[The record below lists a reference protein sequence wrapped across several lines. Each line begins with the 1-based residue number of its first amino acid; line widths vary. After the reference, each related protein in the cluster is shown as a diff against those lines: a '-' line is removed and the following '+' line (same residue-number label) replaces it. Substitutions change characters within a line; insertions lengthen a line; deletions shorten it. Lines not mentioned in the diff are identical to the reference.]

1 MTKDEIIVGL
11 DIGSSKIRVL
21 VAKYDEEA
29 ENINIIGMGETQAL
43 GIRRGVITDVEEATT
58 SISNALEKAERTSG
72 VPIEHAY
79 VSIDGS
85 HVEAQPSKGVIAVAR
100 ADNEITEDDIARVI
114 EAASAVSLPAN
125 YEILHVIPKNFTV
138 DSQKGVK
145 DPIGMNGIRLEVETV
160 IIQGSTSNI
169 KNISKCI
176 SRSGL
181 EIDDLVVTPLAT
193 SSSLLNKKQK
203 ELGVVEIDIGSG
215 TTGMVVFEEGDLL
228 HTTILPIGS
237 EHVTNDLAIGL
248 RTSVDIA
255 EKVKVEYGYA
265 KASEITKKEK
275 IDLSKIDSK
284 EEQTVSRKKV
294 AEIIEARMSEIFSMV
309 NQELRKIG
317 KSGKLPAGVVL
328 SGGGVKLPGII
339 DLAKEELKLPAQ
351 IGFPDNIKGVIE
363 KIDDPVYATSV
374 GLINWG
380 QSHSDRNKTSMQ
392 ITQITDTVGKIRKW
406 FKNFLP

>member
-255 EKVKVEYGYA
+255 EKVKMEYGYA